1 MEKEFTLEGF
11 LSEDVERIAELSS
24 TNVFACYQCGNCSG
38 GCPSADYMDL
48 LPHQV
53 IRLVQLGRIGEI
65 LESNTQWICA
75 ACITCSVR
83 CPKGV
88 DIAAVMEA
96 LRQLVLRKNQQRVNL
111 NQIDKKDLSELPQ
124 IALVSNFRK
133 LTL

>member
-1 MEKEFTLEGF
+1 LSLEGF
-11 LSEDVERIAELSS
+11 LNRDVERIAELSN
-24 TNVFACYQCGNCSG
+24 TNIFSCYQCGNCSG
-38 GCPSADYMDL
+38 GCPAADYMDL

-53 IRLVQLGRIGEI
+53 IRLIQLGHIEEI
-65 LESNTQWICA
+65 LDSNTPWICA

-96 LRQLVLRKNQQRVNL
+96 LRQLVLRKNLQRVDINK
-111 NQIDKKDLSELPQ
+111 IDRKDLAELPQ
-124 IALVSNFRK
+124 IALLNYFRK

>member
-1 MEKEFTLEGF
+1 LLLEGF
-11 LSEDVERIAELSS
+11 LNRDVERIMELSN
-24 TNVFACYQCGNCSG
+24 TNIFSCYQCGNCSG
-38 GCPSADYMDL
+38 GCPAADYMDL

-53 IRLVQLGRIGEI
+53 IRLIQLGRIEEI
-65 LESNTQWICA
+65 LDSNTPWICA

-96 LRQLVLRKNQQRVNL
+96 LRQLVLRKNLQRVDINK
-111 NQIDKKDLSELPQ
+111 IDRKDLAELPQ
-124 IALVSNFRK
+124 IALLNYFRK